1 MKYNKASVQSV
12 EFPPVISRCLDQREV
27 KLGLYNSLS
36 LSLNV
41 SRPCT
46 LTSDFL
52 FCGMPFLQQTSS
64 LSFDLTKPY
73 TWLILRERKKD

>member
-36 LSLNV
+36 LCLSMSLDLALSLLTFSSV
-41 SRPCT
+41 ECHSCSR
-46 LTSDFL
+46 LARFH
-52 FCGMPFLQQTSS
+52 
-64 LSFDLTKPY
+64 
-73 TWLILRERKKD
+73 LI